1 MFDELE
7 TKAKIITDLMEKGAE
22 EITIVGDN
30 IKVTK
35 NLYQKMIKGNYP
47 EHSQTQIVN
56 VTLQTTAQNI
66 TKINLQ
72 IDKAFENLKSLD
84 IMKDRIDEL
93 EHNIEIIKS
102 ELSNK
107 KPDKNKLLNVIKCA
121 CNIGWEVFSKLA
133 PIILKIVNI
142 SV

>member
-107 KPDKNKLLNVIKCA
+107 KPDKNKLLNVIKWA